1 MAASASGII
10 QRLEI
15 LPVINDLVHKSILST
30 ATGKLS
36 WSAEAI
42 SFMSNVGG
50 SGAEIIGIKAKTE
63 KYLQE
68 NSAGASSNQIDIDT
82 IINSKPDLS
91 QFYATP
97 VSANC
102 DPHFHS
108 CFKVEFHP
116 QHE

>member
-1 MAASASGII
+1 M
-10 QRLEI
+10 
-15 LPVINDLVHKSILST
+15 PVINDQVHKSILST
-30 ATGKLS
+30 AAGKLS
-36 WSAEAI
+36 WSPEAI
-42 SFMSNVGG
+42 SFMSNVSG

-63 KYLQE
+63 KYMQE
-68 NSAGASSNQIDIDT
+68 NLAGSVSAQIDIDA

-91 QFYATP
+91 QFYSTP